1 MMLKSRYWALSLGC
15 IVLMTATSFGLSANT
30 KGAESQ
36 IPPFSVPFDTKKVGE
51 TYNFTANVTEQ
62 LNYAISLEFYIITPN
77 KWSHF
82 FDKKQDPKEF
92 RKLYETLG
100 GTRKTESGDLVPP
113 AVSGVPAK
121 FRVQIINA
129 NSKEVLLDKLVDH
142 PGSSAFA
149 YGRSA
154 ILATQNMPKGLY
166 NIRIEYLEGAPELDP
181 LHTEISFAR
190 AHHGK

>member
-36 IPPFSVPFDTKKVGE
+36 IPPFSVPFDTKKIGE

-82 FDKKQDPKEF
+82 FDKKQDPEES

-100 GTRKTESGDLVPP
+100 GARVTESGKWVEP
-113 AVSGVPAK
+113 GVPAK

-142 PGSSAFA
+142 PESGAFA
-149 YGRSA
+149 YGRYA
-154 ILATQNMPKGLY
+154 TLATQNMPKGLY
-166 NIRIEYLEGAPELDP
+166 NIRIEYLEGAPELAP